1 MVKVKINSPKI
12 WTPPPKSWSQ
22 ALRAGNL
29 LFTAGQVALTAKGNM
44 TTGEGLVGKGDAL
57 AQARQSFKNI
67 KTLVEKAG
75 GAMEDIVKLTIY
87 ITDIR
92 DADRVRKARTEFF
105 TGDFPTATLV
115 CVTALASPLFLVE
128 IEAIAV
134 LPDSADSWRQA
145 ARVKR

>member
-1 MVKVKINSPKI
+1 MAKESIKTPKV

-22 ALRAGNL
+22 ALRVGNL

-44 TTGEGLVGKGDAL
+44 TTGKGLVGKGDAL

-67 KTLVEKAG
+67 KALVEKAG
-75 GAMEDIVKLTIY
+75 GTMEDIVKLTLY
-87 ITDIR
+87 VTDIR
-92 DADRVRKARTEFF
+92 DADLVRKARREFF
-105 TGDFPTATLV
+105 KGDFPTATLV

-134 LPDSADSWRQA
+134 LPD
-145 ARVKR
+145 